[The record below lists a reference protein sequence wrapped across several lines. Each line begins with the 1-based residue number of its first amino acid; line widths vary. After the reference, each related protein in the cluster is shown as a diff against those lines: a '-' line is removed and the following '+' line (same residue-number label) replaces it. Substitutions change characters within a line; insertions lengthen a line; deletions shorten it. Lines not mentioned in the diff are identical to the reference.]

1 MIIITAKVHPYL
13 IETLQSKAQ
22 PFLYVPEIDEAGLM
36 AIIKEASGLIVTTR
50 LTIGKNM
57 IDHAPNLKWIGRLGS
72 GMEMIDTDYA
82 AQKKITCYS
91 SPEGNCQAVGEHAL
105 GMLLS
110 LLNHL
115 HTSCKEVN
123 QGIWKREEN
132 RGSEL
137 FDRVVG
143 IIGYGHTGP
152 AFANLLKA
160 FQCRILVYD
169 PLIKILP
176 DPYIEAA
183 ELSTICRE
191 ASVISFHV
199 PLTDTTRH
207 MANHAFFDALRQKPI
222 IINTSRGEIVD
233 TGALIT
239 ALQKNCI
246 SGAAL
251 DVLENEK
258 IGTLNDDEKE
268 KFNTLNRLPNV
279 MITPHI
285 AGYTHEA
292 FLKMSEI
299 LLQKIGI

>member
-13 IETLQSKAQ
+13 IETLQSKAH
-22 PFLYVPEIDEAGLM
+22 PFLYVPEIDEAGLL
-36 AIIKEASGLIVTTR
+36 AIIKDATGLIVTTR

-72 GMEMIDTDYA
+72 GMEMIDTGYA
-82 AQKKITCYS
+82 AQKNIACYS

-110 LLNHL
+110 ILNNL

-123 QGIWKREEN
+123 HGIWKREEN
-132 RGSEL
+132 RGAEL
-137 FDRVVG
+137 FGRVVG

-169 PLIKILP
+169 PFKEIVP
-176 DPYIEAA
+176 DPQIEAA
-183 ELSTICRE
+183 NLSAICSE

-199 PLTDTTRH
+199 PLSDTTVH
-207 MANHAFFDALRQKPI
+207 IANSGFFDALKQKPI
-222 IINTSRGEIVD
+222 IINTSRGDIID
-233 TGALIT
+233 TGALIA
-239 ALQKNCI
+239 ALQKNRI

-258 IGTLNDDEKE
+258 MGTLTDDEQE
-268 KFNTLNRLPNV
+268 RFNTLIRLPNV

-292 FLKMSEI
+292 FLKMSKV